1 MRYLRDYS
9 GKFFKDIISQCERY
23 GVDHRTVFNKTPLV
37 LAAAAG
43 NAALVKELMTAGAA
57 SELIDNQGLTAWQG
71 ALQRAAQNSKFA
83 SDLFPGVH
91 EILAPASV
99 SLKVDDRLIK
109 IDANQGEFFLLHIF
123 FATLHSRIGRRWGSL
138 VPLTAVVL
146 EKIISPLPGNVIAD
160 YRKKRS
166 YISSL
171 LSKNEIDST
180 NPYCK
185 KLFKRKRTGN
195 YIFNPKLAVRWKEEW
210 VDIYSHANIGLLS
223 GLDSESGKNLRNIIK
238 SLISDDEV
246 F

>member
-1 MRYLRDYS
+1 M
-9 GKFFKDIISQCERY
+9 
-23 GVDHRTVFNKTPLV
+23 
-37 LAAAAG
+37 LAASAG
-43 NAALVKELMTAGAA
+43 NAALVQELMTVGADP
-57 SELIDNQGLTAWQG
+57 ELVDNHGLTAWQG
-71 ALQRAAQNSKFA
+71 ALQRAAQDSKFA
-83 SDLFPGVH
+83 SDLFPGVN

-109 IDANQGEFFLLHIF
+109 IDANQGEFFLFHIF
-123 FATLHSRIGRRWGSL
+123 FATLHSRIGHQFESL
-138 VPLTAVVL
+138 VPLTAVLL
-146 EKIISPLPGNVIAD
+146 EKIISSLPGSIIAD

-166 YISSL
+166 YTSSL

-195 YIFNPKLAVRWKEEW
+195 YILNPKLAVRRKEEW
-210 VDIYSHANIGLLS
+210 VDIYAHADIGLLS
-223 GLDSESGKNLRNIIK
+223 GMDSESGKNLRSIIK